1 MDKVKCLECPVNDGF
16 IKSFNY
22 DVIMVSPDNSEEKRL
37 FFFLIGLAKIERKKE
52 RKTWSNQYVEGSLR
66 ILEKEVSH
74 HLFICRISKPT
85 PQGRSHCPLS

>member
-37 FFFLIGLAKIERKKE
+37 IFFFFNRLSKNRKKE
-52 RKTWSNQYVEGSLR
+52 RKK
-66 ILEKEVSH
+66 EKPGQ
-74 HLFICRISKPT
+74 ISMLKVAFVF
-85 PQGRSHCPLS
+85 